1 MRRFSTYLLFVYV
14 FASLLMLSCRTKKE
28 VSKSHPTEIP
38 TLQSFHIEKDLK
50 KTLNQWLGAPYKY
63 GGNSKKGVDC
73 SGFVCAVYLE
83 VYNTKLPRTSKDMYI
98 FSEHIKLKDLRE
110 GDLIFFNYTGKGV
123 SHVGIYLE
131 NNKFI
136 HASTTKGVIV
146 GDLNNEFTR
155 KKIVGT
161 GRVKKK

>member
-1 MRRFSTYLLFVYV
+1 M
-14 FASLLMLSCRTKKE
+14 
-28 VSKSHPTEIP
+28 
-38 TLQSFHIEKDLK
+38 
-50 KTLNQWLGAPYKY
+50 
-63 GGNSKKGVDC
+63 
-73 SGFVCAVYLE
+73 
-83 VYNTKLPRTSKDMYI
+83 YNTKLPRTSKDMYI

-155 KKIVGT
+155 KKIVGA

>member
-1 MRRFSTYLLFVYV
+1 MGRFTTYLLSIFM
-14 FASLLMLSCRTKKE
+14 FATILLLSCRAKRE
-28 VSKSHPTEIP
+28 VSKTQTTEIP
-38 TLQSFHIEKDLK
+38 NLQSLHIQKDLK
-50 KTLNQWLGAPYKY
+50 KELNQWLGAPYKY

-83 VYNTKLPRTSKDMYI
+83 VYETKLPRTSKEMYI

-110 GDLIFFNYTGKGV
+110 GDLVFFNYTGKGV

-146 GDLNNEFTR
+146 GDLNNEFTK
-155 KKIVGT
+155 KKIVGA
-161 GRVKKK
+161 GRIKKK